1 MTRCD
6 AYLVGTAA
14 VRLGAG
20 RAKKEDDIDP
30 AVGIT
35 ILNKVGDLVDAG
47 EPLARIGWNERSR
60 FEAARSLLVE
70 AWDIAGEQVPFTPL
84 IIGEV
89 R

>member
-1 MTRCD
+1 M
-6 AYLVGTAA
+6 
-14 VRLGAG
+14 RLGAG

-35 ILNKVGDLVDAG
+35 ILKKVGEEVEQG
-47 EPLARIGWNERSR
+47 EPLAYVGWNEQSR
-60 FEAARSLLVE
+60 FEAARSLLGE
-70 AWDIAGEQVPFTPL
+70 AWTIGDEPAPPRQL